1 MATPAPDT
9 SDATLYGHDDT
20 PRIVDVQ
27 PLLNRPSHEQAL
39 VRIYQRSEDGAEVLT
54 DDAPL
59 YPFFFISDIGLL
71 RHRRDTFRASR
82 LQGGGFFE
90 HVVVFSCWQDYYEA
104 IRHVKRQTD
113 SDQRQPE
120 ELYLITDPVQQY
132 LTQSGRTCFKDMT
145 LDDLHR
151 LQLDIEV
158 ISDGSFPNA
167 DRASDEVVIVA
178 LTDNRGWSEVLHQRS
193 GVSEA
198 MLLREVVHT
207 INERDPD
214 VIEGYNIFAF
224 DLAYLLDRCTLH
236 NVEFAIG
243 RDGSVPRTFD
253 SSMRFAERTV
263 DFPAMDIAGRHVID
277 AYFQVMAFDVFKRDL
292 PDYSLKTAARYF
304 GFAPEDRTYIA
315 GEDLTEAWHT
325 DRARLLDYAL
335 DDVIETGRL
344 ARHLS
349 GSTFYLT
356 QMLPM
361 TYGRAA
367 RRGPA
372 AKIESLF
379 VREYLRQRYALPQ
392 SNWGSQSMG
401 GYTDIFRTGV
411 IGPVVYADVES
422 LYPSIM
428 LNYDI
433 QPAGDA
439 LDLFPRLLDRL
450 TTLRLDTKSAMRSA
464 EDEEV
469 QSELDARQSSYK
481 ILINCFDP
489 ETEIM
494 TVQGP
499 KNVRDVSVGDRV
511 YSFNPDTL
519 EAEIKPVT
527 HVHHQPMYRGEM
539 VRLKNYH
546 VDFLVTPNHRLLTNR
561 VNGYRETGYQWVE
574 AGDLFR
580 TTCCHYLPPQAV
592 LNHEDVIARR
602 PGRRSNLMPDEL
614 ELLHGQQHKIA
625 ASVAALPPRDDTLG
639 RITPCVEPAHHSTV
653 DYEGSIHC
661 VTVADNHT
669 VLAGRN
675 GTFNWIGQSFYGMLG
690 FSLAAFNDFAEADRV
705 ARIGQDLVQQII
717 DVIRERGGTV
727 VEVDTDG
734 VFFVPPEGV
743 RGAEAERDFTV
754 GLTDA
759 MPEGIRI
766 GFDGRY
772 KKMLSYK
779 KKNYAL
785 LTYDGDLKF
794 KGSSLISRS
803 NEPFGRT
810 FVRRAI
816 RLLLDHDI
824 EGLHQ
829 LYLDTRQRIID
840 RTWEQGVDSFART
853 ETLKT
858 SVEEYEAAVEAEER
872 PRAAT
877 YELAIQREK
886 ETGQPVRVGDR
897 ISYYITG
904 ESANV
909 TAFKHCAR
917 AEQWNPDDPDAPNEN
932 TAYYLKRLD
941 EFARKFT
948 PFFREEDFDL
958 VFSPEDLFGF
968 SAEGIELVTKVHES
982 EEDSEATTEVPF

>member
-27 PLLNRPSHEQAL
+27 PLLNRPSREQAM
-39 VRIYQRSEDGAEVLT
+39 VRLYRRSEDGAEVFT
-54 DDAPL
+54 EDALL

-113 SDQRQPE
+113 SDQRRPE
-120 ELYLITDPVQQY
+120 ELYLISDPVQQY

-167 DRASDEVVIVA
+167 ERAGDEVVIVA

-198 MLLREVVHT
+198 TLLRELVHT

-214 VIEGYNIFAF
+214 VLEGYNVFAF
-224 DLAYLLDRCTLH
+224 DLAYLQDRCDLH

-325 DRARLLDYAL
+325 DRERLLDYAL

-433 QPAGDA
+433 QPTGDA

-494 TVQGP
+494 TVEGP
-499 KNVRDVSVGDRV
+499 KNVREVSVGDRV
-511 YSFNPDTL
+511 YSLNPDTL

-527 HVHHQPMYRGEM
+527 HVHHQSMYRGEM
-539 VRLKNYH
+539 IRLNNQH

-561 VNGYRETGYQWVE
+561 VNGYRETGYQWIE
-574 AGDLFR
+574 AG
-580 TTCCHYLPPQAV
+580 
-592 LNHEDVIARR
+592 
-602 PGRRSNLMPDEL
+602 EL
-614 ELLHGQQHKIA
+614 TQTSEAHR
-625 ASVAALPPRDDTLG
+625 LPPRAARWDVVSRPSNAAHLVPADAQPGSPWIPDLRSASSGMTDRGARVAPERLTPLLTHKHRS
-639 RITPCVEPAHHSTV
+639 RI

-717 DVIRERGGTV
+717 EVIRERGGTV

-734 VFFVPPEGV
+734 VFFVPPEDV
-743 RGAEAERDFTV
+743 RGADTERDFTIR
-754 GLTDA
+754 LTDA

-785 LTYDGDLKF
+785 LTYEGDLKF

-816 RLLLDHDI
+816 RRLLDHDI

-858 SVEEYEAAVEAEER
+858 SVEEYEAAVEAGER

-877 YELAIQREK
+877 YELAIQREE

-917 AEQWNPDDPDAPNEN
+917 AEQWDPDNDKAPNEN

-968 SAEGIELVTKVHES
+968 SAQGIELVTKVHES
-982 EEDSEATTEVPF
+982 KEDSETTEVPF

>member
-1 MATPAPDT
+1 MATSAPDT
-9 SDATLYGHDDT
+9 ADATLYGHDRT
-20 PRIVDVQ
+20 SRIVDVH
-27 PLLNRPSHEQAL
+27 PLLDRPSHEQAM
-39 VRIYQRSEDGAEVLT
+39 VRVYRRSEDGADVYTE
-54 DDAPL
+54 DAPL
-59 YPFFFISDIGLL
+59 YPFFFISDIDLL
-71 RHRRDTFRASR
+71 QRYRDRFRAAR
-82 LQGGGFFE
+82 LQGNGFFE
-90 HVVVFSCWQDYYEA
+90 HAVVFSCWQDYYDA
-104 IRHVKRQTD
+104 LRLVKRQTD
-113 SDQRQPE
+113 SEQRRPDA
-120 ELYLITDPVQQY
+120 LYLINDPVQQY
-132 LTQSGRTCFKDMT
+132 LTQSGRTSFKDMA

-151 LQLDIEV
+151 MQLDIEV

-167 DRASDEVVIVA
+167 ERPGDEVVIVA
-178 LTDNRGWSEVLHQRS
+178 LSDNRGWSEVLHQRS

-198 MLLREVVHT
+198 TLLRELVHT
-207 INERDPD
+207 INARNPD

-224 DLAYLLDRCTLH
+224 DLAYLQDRCALH
-236 NVEFAIG
+236 DVAFAIG

-277 AYFQVMAFDVFKRDL
+277 AYFQVMAFDVYKRDL

-304 GFAPEDRTYIA
+304 GFAPEARTYIA
-315 GEDLTEAWHT
+315 GEDLTEAWHH
-325 DRARLLDYAL
+325 DRDRLLDYAL
-335 DDVIETGRL
+335 DDVIETARL
-344 ARHLS
+344 AQHLS

-372 AKIESLF
+372 SKIESLF
-379 VREYLRQRYALPQ
+379 VREYLRQRHALPQ

-433 QPAGDA
+433 QPAGDT

-450 TTLRLDTKSAMRSA
+450 TTLRLDTKSAMRAA
-464 EDEEV
+464 EDADT

-481 ILINCFDP
+481 ILIN
-489 ETEIM
+489 
-494 TVQGP
+494 
-499 KNVRDVSVGDRV
+499 
-511 YSFNPDTL
+511 
-519 EAEIKPVT
+519 
-527 HVHHQPMYRGEM
+527 
-539 VRLKNYH
+539 
-546 VDFLVTPNHRLLTNR
+546 
-561 VNGYRETGYQWVE
+561 
-574 AGDLFR
+574 
-580 TTCCHYLPPQAV
+580 
-592 LNHEDVIARR
+592 
-602 PGRRSNLMPDEL
+602 
-614 ELLHGQQHKIA
+614 
-625 ASVAALPPRDDTLG
+625 
-639 RITPCVEPAHHSTV
+639 
-653 DYEGSIHC
+653 
-661 VTVADNHT
+661 
-669 VLAGRN
+669 
-675 GTFNWIGQSFYGMLG
+675 SFYGMLG

-734 VFFVPPEGV
+734 VFFVPPNDV
-743 RGAEAERDFTV
+743 RGADTERDFTI

-772 KKMLSYK
+772 EKMLSYK

-816 RLLLDHDI
+816 RRLLNHDVA
-824 EGLHQ
+824 GLHQ

-840 RTWEQGVDSFART
+840 RDWEQGVDSFART

-858 SVEEYEAAVEAEER
+858 TVEAYEAAVEAGER

-877 YELAIQREK
+877 YELAMQREA

-904 ESANV
+904 DAANV

-917 AEQWNPDDPDAPNEN
+917 AEQWNPNDPDAPNEN

-968 SAEGIELVTKVHES
+968 SADGVELVTHVHQS
-982 EEDSEATTEVPF
+982 PEENTSKTDVPF